1 MTGDNSKAR
10 PNQTLD
16 AGHIHAEGLLIR
28 AESAVDSLQPENFG
42 QFGWAR

>member
-1 MTGDNSKAR
+1 MEEG
-10 PNQTLD
+10 
-16 AGHIHAEGLLIR
+16 AGYTQFLRILSLAAIHAEGLLIR